1 MTAPMLN
8 ESFKALVRETFP
20 DKSDKVIS
28 IFDEVLSHKASSDPL
43 SVQELKSRAIDEIR
57 SELATKDFVRAEIA
71 EAKEALRA
79 EIAETKESLRAEIAE
94 VRQELVETKEAL
106 RAEIAEVSQE
116 ISRAKVD
123 ILKWV
128 FGLQASTIVIIL
140 GAMKFILV

>member
-28 IFDEVLSHKASSDPL
+28 IFDEVVSHKASSDPL
-43 SVQELKSRAIDEIR
+43 SAQELKSRAIDEIR

-71 EAKEALRA
+71 EAKETLRA
-79 EIAETKESLRAEIAE
+79 EIA
-94 VRQELVETKEAL
+94 ETKEAL
-106 RAEIAEVSQE
+106 RAEIAEVRQE

>member
-28 IFDEVLSHKASSDPL
+28 IFDEVVSHKASSDSL
-43 SVQELKSRAIDEIR
+43 SVQELKSCAIDEIR

-71 EAKEALRA
+71 EVRH
-79 EIAETKESLRAEIAE
+79 EIA
-94 VRQELVETKEAL
+94 
-106 RAEIAEVSQE
+106 
-116 ISRAKVD
+116 RAKVE

-140 GAMKFILV
+140 GAMKFILG

>member
-71 EAKEALRA
+71 EAKETLRA
-79 EIAETKESLRAEIAE
+79 EIAEAKETLRAEIAE
-94 VRQELVETKEAL
+94 VRQE
-106 RAEIAEVSQE
+106 IAEVRQE

-140 GAMKFILV
+140 GAIKFILVG

>member
-1 MTAPMLN
+1 MTAVVLN

-28 IFDEVLSHKASSDPL
+28 IFDEVVSHKASSDLL

-71 EAKEALRA
+71 E
-79 EIAETKESLRAEIAE
+79 
-94 VRQELVETKEAL
+94 VRQE
-106 RAEIAEVSQE
+106 IA
-116 ISRAKVD
+116 RAKVD

-128 FGLQASTIVIIL
+128 FGLQAGTIAIL
-140 GAMKFILV
+140 IGAMKFILG

>member
-28 IFDEVLSHKASSDPL
+28 IFDEVVSHKASSDPL

-71 EAKEALRA
+71 E
-79 EIAETKESLRAEIAE
+79 
-94 VRQELVETKEAL
+94 VRQE
-106 RAEIAEVSQE
+106 IA
-116 ISRAKVD
+116 RAKVD

-140 GAMKFILV
+140 GAMKFILS

>member
-28 IFDEVLSHKASSDPL
+28 IFDEVVSHKASSDSL
-43 SVQELKSRAIDEIR
+43 SVQELKSRAIDEIQ

-71 EAKEALRA
+71 E
-79 EIAETKESLRAEIAE
+79 
-94 VRQELVETKEAL
+94 VRHDLART
-106 RAEIAEVSQE
+106 
-116 ISRAKVD
+116 KVD

-128 FGLQASTIVIIL
+128 FGLQAGTIVIIL
-140 GAMKFILV
+140 GALKFILAS

>member
-28 IFDEVLSHKASSDPL
+28 IFDEVVSHKASSDPL
-43 SVQELKSRAIDEIR
+43 STQELKSRAIDEIR

-71 EAKEALRA
+71 EAKETLRA
-79 EIAETKESLRAEIAE
+79 EIA
-94 VRQELVETKEAL
+94 ETKEAL

>member
-28 IFDEVLSHKASSDPL
+28 IFDEVVSHKASSDSL

-79 EIAETKESLRAEIAE
+79 EIAEVRSEIA
-94 VRQELVETKEAL
+94 RTKVE
-106 RAEIAEVSQE
+106 
-116 ISRAKVD
+116 

-128 FGLQASTIVIIL
+128 FGLQAGTIVIIL

>member
-28 IFDEVLSHKASSDPL
+28 IFDEVVSHKASSDSL

-71 EAKEALRA
+71 EVRHDLAR
-79 EIAETKESLRAEIAE
+79 TK
-94 VRQELVETKEAL
+94 VE
-106 RAEIAEVSQE
+106 
-116 ISRAKVD
+116 

-140 GAMKFILV
+140 GALKFILAS

>member
-1 MTAPMLN
+1 MTAVVLN

-28 IFDEVLSHKASSDPL
+28 IFDEVVSHKASSDPL

-71 EAKEALRA
+71 E
-79 EIAETKESLRAEIAE
+79 
-94 VRQELVETKEAL
+94 VRQE
-106 RAEIAEVSQE
+106 IA
-116 ISRAKVD
+116 RAKVD

-128 FGLQASTIVIIL
+128 FGLQAGTIAIL
-140 GAMKFILV
+140 IGAMKFILG